1 MFFPSDLDPSHC
13 ACEVFQSYPGVAYS
27 VVVKKQTNKTPHTTT
42 IEPLSNPI
50 SNLQHLNPKMTTST
64 TKAIAELTAVGQEY
78 AIPAEFIG
86 KKFGAFCKGSAVA
99 SVTTT
104 TGRFTVTQSPVELT
118 EKFDVT
124 PDASVEFES
133 GEGKIQVLIHGV

>member
-1 MFFPSDLDPSHC
+1 
-13 ACEVFQSYPGVAYS
+13 
-27 VVVKKQTNKTPHTTT
+27 
-42 IEPLSNPI
+42 
-50 SNLQHLNPKMTTST
+50 MTTST

-86 KKFGAFCKGSAVA
+86 KQFGAFCKGSTVA

-118 EKFDVT
+118 KKFDVT